1 MWYFHHKRLFELAQN
16 YQEKLK
22 IIMWIWK
29 KKSPVVAFLACLAHF
44 FCDFFLLIRGLQSF
58 SDFQELYQPLE
69 RHYFHYYYFLP
80 WGWVHSVASA
90 DILWIKFPAIYKICY
105 KLQNVIQKGFFL
117 PESLIGSAKLSW
129 TTFHFA

>member
-1 MWYFHHKRLFELAQN
+1 MILPPQKALWASS
-16 YQEKLK
+16 KLSGK
-22 IIMWIWK
+22 IENHNVNLK
-29 KKSPVVAFLACLAHF
+29 KKITCGGF
-44 FCDFFLLIRGLQSF
+44 FSLLSSFFLWLFYLIRGLQSF